1 MLRAGTLLGV
11 MLVLSGC
18 MLGPDY
24 VRPEQAL
31 PATYQ
36 HAMEGWKTAAPSQT
50 DIRDDWWQLY
60 QDAELASLLRQLE
73 LGNQNLAAAEAAWRE
88 ARAALGSS
96 RSALYPKLDAEAGDN
111 RSSRAGG
118 GISRERNVQ
127 LGLSWQLD
135 LWGEVRRQVEAG
147 HARLE
152 ASASDWAALKL
163 SQQSLLVQ
171 NYIQLR
177 SLDEQLRI
185 TAANLDAYRR
195 VLRISENRYQ
205 AGMVT
210 RADVSQ
216 ALTQVKS
223 TEAQQLDLQSQRAR
237 ISNAIAVLL
246 GQPASGFELAV
257 AESLPVMPEL
267 PHMLPSSLLERRPDI
282 ASAEQRVMA
291 ANAEIGVA
299 RTAYFP
305 SFGFSASG
313 GYHADAWSGLV
324 STPNRFWSLGPR
336 LDLRLFDAGARRARV
351 QQAEAAYDQTVAR
364 YRQTTLEA
372 IAEVE
377 DTLVQLSSLEQEYR
391 VQAEALE
398 SARDALRLIENQYA
412 AGMVDFTVVSHAL
425 VTAHNAERT
434 LLSLQT
440 GRLTASAQ
448 LVSAL
453 GGGWVQGAEEP
464 SGVQ

>member
-36 HAMEGWKTAAPSQT
+36 HAMEGWKTAEPSQT

-185 TAANLDAYRR
+185 TAANLDAYRQ
-195 VLRISENRYQ
+195 I
-205 AGMVT
+205 G
-210 RADVSQ
+210 RAHV
-216 ALTQVKS
+216 
-223 TEAQQLDLQSQRAR
+223 
-237 ISNAIAVLL
+237 
-246 GQPASGFELAV
+246 
-257 AESLPVMPEL
+257 
-267 PHMLPSSLLERRPDI
+267 
-282 ASAEQRVMA
+282 
-291 ANAEIGVA
+291 
-299 RTAYFP
+299 
-305 SFGFSASG
+305 
-313 GYHADAWSGLV
+313 
-324 STPNRFWSLGPR
+324 
-336 LDLRLFDAGARRARV
+336 
-351 QQAEAAYDQTVAR
+351 
-364 YRQTTLEA
+364 
-372 IAEVE
+372 
-377 DTLVQLSSLEQEYR
+377 
-391 VQAEALE
+391 
-398 SARDALRLIENQYA
+398 
-412 AGMVDFTVVSHAL
+412 
-425 VTAHNAERT
+425 
-434 LLSLQT
+434 
-440 GRLTASAQ
+440 
-448 LVSAL
+448 
-453 GGGWVQGAEEP
+453 
-464 SGVQ
+464 